1 MKYDIVLTGTVGC
14 YPLTTQNVA
23 EQMAAKEDSEELHV
37 FLSSF
42 GGDLQTAMQIR
53 ALFKARGGVVC
64 HLDGYV
70 ASAATVI
77 ATGAAETLIAPT
89 AQYLVHRTRCTADVY
104 GQGLTADEIEREAK
118 ELQKTAKT
126 LTQADA
132 ALAAMY
138 AEKTG
143 KEADEMLAL
152 MDEGKWLSASE
163 AVSYGFADL
172 EEAQLSAGETGE
184 KKAEAFAN
192 VAKLCA
198 AYGLPSPTGAA
209 APTEERKGGQWLR
222 DLIAGFSGKAET
234 DRLKKEAADARAEA
248 ETLRAKI
255 GELETAAAEAE
266 DKARELAA
274 AMEALEAE
282 KAARTAERDATE
294 AALRAEIESLK
305 KADGAADGT
314 AGLET
319 VAAEA
324 DAASV
329 RTRYEALAHLL

>member
-1 MKYDIVLTGTVGC
+1 MKYDIILTGTVGG
-14 YPLTTQNVA
+14 YPFTTQSVA
-23 EQMAAKEDSEELHV
+23 EQVAAKEDSEELHV
-37 FLSSF
+37 FLSSL
-42 GGDLQTAMQIR
+42 GGDLQTALQIR

-89 AQYLVHRTRCTADVY
+89 AQYLVHSTRCTVDVY
-104 GQGLTADEIEREAK
+104 GRGLTADEIERQAK
-118 ELQKTAKT
+118 ELQKTAKD

-143 KEADEMLAL
+143 KEAGEMLAL
-152 MDEGKWLSASE
+152 MHEEKWLSASE
-163 AVSYGFADL
+163 AVSYGFADW
-172 EEAQLSAGETGE
+172 EEAQPPAGETGG
-184 KKAEAFAN
+184 KKAEAFAD

-198 AYGLPSPTGAA
+198 AYGLPSPTGEA
-209 APTEERKGGQWLR
+209 APPEGRKGGQWMR
-222 DLIAGFSGKAET
+222 DLLAGFSGRAEAG
-234 DRLKKEAADARAEA
+234 RLKKEAADARAEA

-255 GELETAAAEAE
+255 GELETAAAEAAE
-266 DKARELAA
+266 KARELAA
-274 AMEALEAE
+274 AMEAREAE
-282 KAARTAERDATE
+282 EAARTAERDATE
-294 AALRAEIESLK
+294 AALRAEIANLE
-305 KADGAADGT
+305 KADGAEDTT

-319 VAAEA
+319 AAAEA
-324 DAASV
+324 DEDSV